1 MRPDHWIKQLFIL
14 PGFVFALFKLPE
26 VDRAGLMLRLLQGFF
41 AVCLIASANYVIN
54 EWLDRDFDRFHP
66 IKKHRSVVEKGADPR
81 IVYGLYAVLSA
92 AGLVLSFLI
101 GLPFGI
107 NALLLWIMGILYNV
121 KPFRTKDIPFLD
133 VLSESVNN
141 ALRLMLGWFLVTEQ
155 YLPPSSLVF
164 GYWMAGAFLMDVK
177 RFSEYRMI
185 GNPETA
191 GLYRK
196 SFRHYTEKSLL
207 LSAFFY
213 GMCATMFLGVFL
225 IKYDVN
231 MVLLMPPLIGLFCY
245 YFFISYKKDS
255 AAQKPEKLFRER
267 GLMIY
272 VLILLA
278 LFYLLLK
285 VDIPFLDALQ
295 STDLIPL
302 PSANS

>member
-14 PGFVFALFKLPE
+14 PGFVFALFKLPG
-26 VDRAGLMLRLLQGFF
+26 VDRAGLGLRLLQGFF

-66 IKKHRSVVEKGADPR
+66 VKKHRSVVEKGADPR
-81 IVYGLYAVLSA
+81 IVYGLYALLSA

-231 MVLLMPPLIGLFCY
+231 MVMLMPPLIGLFCY
-245 YFFISYKKDS
+245 YFLISYKKDS